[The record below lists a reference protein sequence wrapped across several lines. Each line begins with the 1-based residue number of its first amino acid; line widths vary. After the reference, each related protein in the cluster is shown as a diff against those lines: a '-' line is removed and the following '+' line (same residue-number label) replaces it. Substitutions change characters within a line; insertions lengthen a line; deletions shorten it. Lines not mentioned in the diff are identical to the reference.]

1 MRSEYTVYHIVR
13 SFGLHGGMEKYVWRL
28 THELSK
34 IGVNVGVICQEVQP
48 KPVEDIELHVLPQV
62 KSRHRWQ
69 SLRNFRDQVEAF
81 IYQLQP
87 LGQNIIFHSHERNI
101 SHHVTTFHGPPF
113 QPKGLEKL
121 LSRFSKRHSAWQEM
135 ERRELFGPNV
145 RQITT
150 VSKNLQNQLLNIYP
164 NLETDSLKVTY
175 PGVTPPSALLTTR
188 SPSRFEILLF
198 VGREWKRKGLLTAVE
213 ILRAMR
219 KNHDASLDVFG
230 PSILPNKIAMEPG
243 VCLKGWGE
251 KIAWENYDCLIH
263 PATVEP
269 FGMVVSEARAHG
281 LPVLTS
287 EAVGS
292 IELEFCG
299 LRANALSS
307 TPAQWLASLEELQNE
322 KFARSPEIKW
332 TWEDLAN
339 QHISDIYSIVNRKLL
354 RDRVSTEATTLEN
367 KPLRN

>member
-13 SFGLHGGMEKYVWRL
+13 SFGLDGGMEKYVWRL

-34 IGVNVGVICQEVQP
+34 VGVNVGVICEQVKT
-48 KPVEDIELHVLPQV
+48 KPAEDIELHVLSQI
-62 KSRHRWQ
+62 KARHRWQ
-69 SLRNFRDQVEAF
+69 SLRNFRDQVEDF

-87 LGQNIIFHSHERNI
+87 VSQNIIFHSHERNI

-121 LSRFSKRHSAWQEM
+121 IFSTSKRHSAWREL
-135 ERRELFGPNV
+135 ERQELFGPNV

-150 VSKNLQNQLLNIYP
+150 VSKNLQNQLLNMYP
-164 NLETDSLKVTY
+164 DLETESLKVTY

-188 SPSRFEILLF
+188 SPSRFEKLLF
-198 VGREWKRKGLLTAVE
+198 VGREWKRKGLLTTIE

-219 KNHDASLDVFG
+219 KTHDASLDIFG
-230 PSILPNKIAMEPG
+230 PSSLPNKITNEPG
-243 VCLKGWGE
+243 VYLKGWGE
-251 KIAWENYDCLIH
+251 KISWENYDCLIH

-269 FGMVVSEARAHG
+269 FGMVIPEARAHG

-287 EAVGS
+287 EAVGA
-292 IELEFCG
+292 IELQFCG
-299 LRANALSS
+299 LRANAVSSS
-307 TPAQWLASLEELQNE
+307 TAQWLTSLEELQNE
-322 KFARSPEIKW
+322 NFARSPEIKW

-339 QHISDIYSIVNRKLL
+339 QHISDIYSIVNR
-354 RDRVSTEATTLEN
+354 
-367 KPLRN
+367 